1 MINKLTKEQQSKF
14 PDYVIKWINIGLD
27 TTETDMA
34 SAALAI
40 KRVYEV
46 AEINPPKYFIGP
58 VVGPYEAAI
67 AEALV
72 HVHTKNK
79 TVFSDVS
86 EFNDRILKEVDEYI
100 SSGRNDLKISI
111 DNQIYG
117 FHEYWLSYYDF
128 FKTECGLDLSK
139 IQPLMDLASVC
150 GWWTPMTDVAIIQ
163 NKPSAIHR
171 DAQNRLHCV
180 DGPAIKY
187 RGAKNSISDVYA
199 VHGVRVNKK
208 IIDRDF
214 SVQDIDTERNAE
226 VRRVMIELYGQSK
239 YLIDSNAEVVHSD
252 DFGTL
257 YRKEIAGDEPL
268 MMVKVVNST
277 IEPDG
282 TYKDYFIRV
291 SPNAYGGL
299 KTARAAVASTW
310 RNNDAE
316 RSFVFKNPEDY
327 NPEIET

>member
-1 MINKLTKEQQSKF
+1 MITKLTKKQESKF
-14 PDYVIKWINIGLD
+14 KYYVDKWINIGLN
-27 TTETDMA
+27 TDEVDMVA
-34 SAALAI
+34 SVLAV
-40 KRVYEV
+40 KKAYEV
-46 AEINPPKYFIGP
+46 AKINPPKYFVGP
-58 VVGPYEAAI
+58 VAGPYEAAI

-72 HVHTKNK
+72 HMHVKNK
-79 TVFSDVS
+79 TVFSNAR
-86 EFNDRILKEVDEYI
+86 EFNERILREVDEYI
-100 SSGRNDLKISI
+100 ASKKNNLKLTI

-128 FKTECGLDLSK
+128 FKTECELNLSD
-139 IQPLMDLASVC
+139 IQPLIDLASVC

-163 NKPSAIHR
+163 NKPSQINR
-171 DAQNRLHCV
+171 DDQNRLHSV

-187 RGAKNSISDVYA
+187 RGSENSISNVYA

-214 SVQDIDTERNAE
+214 TAKDIDNERNAE

-257 YRKEIAGDEPL
+257 YRKEIPGDEPL

-277 IEPDG
+277 VEPDG
-282 TYKDYFIRV
+282 TFKDYFIRV
-291 SPNAYGGL
+291 DPNVYGGL

-310 RNNDAE
+310 RNNDAN
-316 RSFVFKNPEDY
+316 RTLIFKNPEDY
-327 NPEIET
+327 NPDIET

>member
-1 MINKLTKEQQSKF
+1 MITKLTKNQESKF
-14 PDYVIKWINIGLD
+14 QYYVDKWINIGLN
-27 TTETDMA
+27 TDEVDMV
-34 SAALAI
+34 SAVLAI
-40 KRVYEV
+40 NKAYEV
-46 AEINPPKYFIGP
+46 AGINPPKYFIGP
-58 VVGPYEAAI
+58 VVGPHEAAI

-72 HVHTKNK
+72 QMHVKKK
-79 TVFSDVS
+79 TVFSNAR
-86 EFNDRILKEVDEYI
+86 ELNDRILREVDEYI
-100 SSGRNDLKISI
+100 SSGKNTLKLSI

-139 IQPLMDLASVC
+139 IQPLIDLASVC

-163 NKPSAIHR
+163 NKPSLIKR
-171 DAQNRLHCV
+171 DEQNRLHSV

-214 SVQDIDTERNAE
+214 SVQDIDNERNAE

-257 YRKEIAGDEPL
+257 YRKEIEGDEPL

-327 NPEIET
+327 NPDIET